1 MLLIIGVLFMRKQLS
16 LIGGVAVKEKL
27 ITIHLINFI
36 AFTGLFITKVI
47 LYTKAKT
54 AEQVFYADI
63 IELFKIIMATY
74 MHLFLLYLISKFSV
88 KKTEPQMFDRLLG
101 RKVNLTTYIQNAQL
115 VTREN
120 LLGTTPIQIKDL
132 ANHNAKTVQYL
143 VKSDKIPPRIESIA
157 YEYMI
162 IDRPD

>member
-1 MLLIIGVLFMRKQLS
+1 VG
-16 LIGGVAVKEKL
+16 
-27 ITIHLINFI
+27 
-36 AFTGLFITKVI
+36 
-47 LYTKAKT
+47 
-54 AEQVFYADI
+54 
-63 IELFKIIMATY
+63 TY
-74 MHLFLLYLISKFSV
+74 MNLFLLYLISKFSV

-120 LLGTTPIQIKDL
+120 LLGTTLIQIKDL
-132 ANHNAKTVQYL
+132 ATYNAKKVKFL